1 MSFAGS
7 VSAMIT
13 SLKNNS
19 RKRKTLYDKDL
30 IYRKTG
36 KNKLKFPDVKA
47 TPEQLESIRKKMIR
61 ENRLLLLKRIT
72 ALLIALVIVVSL
84 IYLVI
89 FLVNKIPEF

>member
-1 MSFAGS
+1 MSFAGT

-19 RKRKTLYDKDL
+19 RKRKTLYDKKY

-47 TPEQLESIRKKMIR
+47 TPQQL
-61 ENRLLLLKRIT
+61 
-72 ALLIALVIVVSL
+72 
-84 IYLVI
+84 
-89 FLVNKIPEF
+89 

>member
-19 RKRKTLYDKDL
+19 RKRKTLYDKKL

-47 TPEQLESIRKKMIR
+47 TPEQLETIHKTMVR
-61 ENRLLLLKRIT
+61 ENRLLFLKRV
-72 ALLIALVIVVSL
+72 AAFLIALVIVVGL
-84 IYLVI
+84 VYLVI